1 MQKEIPH
8 KLSSDDTSTAF
19 SFCTFFF
26 CKYLWVKLSK
36 SRDATVFVWFC
47 NVSWVD
53 VGLKMVVWEPVEVQA
68 LGRLVVLQAEGQAW
82 IFKYVGS
89 RKELF

>member
-1 MQKEIPH
+1 M
-8 KLSSDDTSTAF
+8 
-19 SFCTFFF
+19 
-26 CKYLWVKLSK
+26 
-36 SRDATVFVWFC
+36 
-47 NVSWVD
+47 D